1 MSEPEEIRTL
11 RQRNLDPATGRLQ
24 RHMLRWTVAASV
36 ALVVVGQLVAWS
48 GHEQGGDVKRVMST
62 LGTFPSGPSL
72 MTLGVLLGVATP
84 ILRSLLLANWFRRR
98 GERIM
103 LAVSALLVLIILSGL
118 LLSH

>member
-1 MSEPEEIRTL
+1 MSPSDEIRIL

-36 ALVVVGQLVAWS
+36 VLVVAGQLVAWS
-48 GHEQGGDVKRVMST
+48 RHEQGGDVRHVMST
-62 LGTFPSGPSL
+62 LATFPSGQSL

-84 ILRSLLLANWFRRR
+84 ILRSLLLAEWFRRR

-103 LAVSALLVLIILSGL
+103 LAVSGLLVLIILSGL